1 MGPLDGDARILSR
14 GSTQLRLL
22 VAVRIA
28 G

>member
-14 GSTQLRLL
+14 GSAQLQLL